1 MCDWRLCWRKARS
14 APTSGDS
21 RRYLSAEG
29 MAESAKRQGFRD
41 VVSYITL
48 QQLAHEICTRSPPE
62 LVRDASVP
70 TALLE
75 QRVVFILPDDMPRH
89 VWFFRLKGRTG
100 TVASQLSGNS
110 VTDLRV
116 PVLMDDGQLHD
127 IQIEYL
133 RKTPG
138 NHSLTYVNGGSRK
151 RLSKRRTARY
161 PRRSVYPDG
170 SAKAQLEAINS
181 TITNDIG
188 LHRTSDAKLREANAP
203 PRFLTVAT
211 SNYFHWLC
219 HLHANLQH
227 LGYDSGD
234 LGVCVFFAETEHE
247 IRAMGIKSS
256 SFQPNNEQYK
266 RRCNL
271 RKPRFQGYGDWEANA
286 SGDAG
291 HAGAERH
298 IVFDGDIRYSQIR

>member
-1 MCDWRLCWRKARS
+1 
-14 APTSGDS
+14 
-21 RRYLSAEG
+21 
-29 MAESAKRQGFRD
+29 
-41 VVSYITL
+41 
-48 QQLAHEICTRSPPE
+48 
-62 LVRDASVP
+62 
-70 TALLE
+70 
-75 QRVVFILPDDMPRH
+75 MPRH
-89 VWFFRLKGRTG
+89 VWFFELKGRTG

-234 LGVCVFFAETEHE
+234 LGVCVFDAETEHDQSYGY
-247 IRAMGIKSS
+247 ASHP

-266 RRCNL
+266 WRCNL
-271 RKPRFQGYGDWEANA
+271 RKPAFKDMAIGKQTCIWETLGTLEQN
-286 SGDAG
+286 GTL
-291 HAGAERH
+291 
-298 IVFDGDIRYSQIR
+298 VFLDGDIRPTHRSVSPHAQGL